1 MTMRQDLSDIT
12 VVLDRSR
19 SMESCKSK
27 AEEGLN
33 AFIGEQKKLSG
44 DAVFSLVQFDT
55 EYEFVHQGIPIKSVP
70 HCKLEPRGSTALN
83 DAVARAIQET
93 GKRLGDMPE
102 SDRPGLVIL
111 VILTDGEEN
120 SSIEFAG
127 TEGRKRI
134 KEMIKHQQEK
144 YGWQFTFLGANQDAF
159 LAADSYGIARAATA
173 NYDAEEKTA
182 AAFGAA
188 SANVGRMRLQSA
200 GGQAVRS
207 AYTDEERE
215 RMK

>member
-1 MTMRQDLSDIT
+1 MRKDLSDIT
-12 VVLDRSR
+12 VILDRSR

-33 AFIGEQKKLSG
+33 AFIGEQKNLPN
-44 DAVFSLVQFDT
+44 DAIFTLVQFDT
-55 EYEFVHQGIPIKSVP
+55 VYEFVHQGIPIKTVP
-70 HCKLEPRGSTALN
+70 HCSLVPRGNTALN

-102 SDRPGLVIL
+102 SDRPGLVIM

-120 SSIEFAG
+120 SSVEFGG
-127 TEGRKRI
+127 TKGRERV

-159 LAADSYGIARAATA
+159 LAADSYGIARGAAAT
-173 NYDAEEKTA
+173 YDAEEKTA
-182 AAFGAA
+182 AAFAGA
-188 SANVGRMRLQSA
+188 SAHVGRLRGQSA
-200 GGQAVRS
+200 GGQSLCS
-207 AYTDEERE
+207 AFTDEERE
-215 RMK
+215 KMK